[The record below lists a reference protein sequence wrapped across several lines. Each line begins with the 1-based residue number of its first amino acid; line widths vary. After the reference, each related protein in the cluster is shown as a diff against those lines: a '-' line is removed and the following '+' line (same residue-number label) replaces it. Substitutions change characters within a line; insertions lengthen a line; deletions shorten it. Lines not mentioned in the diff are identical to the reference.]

1 MIARKRLNLP
11 ASPQIFLNIFE
22 VNLFKKIAID
32 QLVTDALLNFD
43 DYPVDNQLN
52 LF

>member
-1 MIARKRLNLP
+1 M
-11 ASPQIFLNIFE
+11 FE
-22 VNLFKKIAID
+22 KIPIE

-43 DYPVDNQLN
+43 DYPVDNQML